1 MASTVTGSLTIY
13 VEFRVKQQI
22 IYIPRPGP
30 LLRSSPAQISVSL
43 PGDVAS
49 TSAPSMSS
57 WSQQIFPAV
66 IVRGVIF
73 NKKDEVEVECKV
85 SNTYLIVPSVRLNLL
100 F

>member
-1 MASTVTGSLTIY
+1 MASTVMGSLTIY

-22 IYIPRPGP
+22 FYVPRPDP
-30 LLRSSPAQISVSL
+30 LLRSSPVQISVSL

-57 WSQQIFPAV
+57 WPRQTLPTV

-73 NKKDEVEVECKV
+73 DKADIEVECKV
-85 SNTYLIVPSVRLNLL
+85 GNTYLIVRSVRLSLL